1 MVEKT
6 WNTSIRIM
14 FDLPIQTHTFFIEP
28 VSESPHIKNILI
40 KRFLKFVSAVRF
52 STKSILRNMYRMIAK
67 DVRSVTGS
75 NLRRIMLIVNKGD
88 VNDLSPTDS
97 ALVQYRKENSDNQWK
112 INLVKEI
119 IEVRNNI
126 LQVEFILEDE
136 LENILHYLCVE

>member
-28 VSESPHIKNILI
+28 VSESPHIKSILI

-52 STKSILRNMYRMIAK
+52 SHKSILRNLYRMIAK